1 MTSKTRQ
8 IYVMPQIKTLQA
20 ITENL
25 LQTGSGQ
32 NKHIGQGGQYGEAK
46 HQDFYWVT
54 WDNDVENTGA
64 EECIEK

>member
-25 LQTGSGQ
+25 
-32 NKHIGQGGQYGEAK
+32 
-46 HQDFYWVT
+46 
-54 WDNDVENTGA
+54 DVENTGA
-64 EECIEK
+64 EESIEK